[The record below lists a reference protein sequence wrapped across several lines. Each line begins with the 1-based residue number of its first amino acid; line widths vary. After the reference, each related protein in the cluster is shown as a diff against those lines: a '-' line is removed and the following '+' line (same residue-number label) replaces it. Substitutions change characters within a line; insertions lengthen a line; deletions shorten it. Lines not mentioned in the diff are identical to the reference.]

1 MRVFNRRMTFI
12 YLESFVEANDVGMAE
27 RGHDA
32 RLSMQ
37 VCPHVLVLDLPSVDD
52 LYRHLQHAPQPTRSL
67 DQPHAFNKTKTSE
80 HKAFCRLIRTQS
92 AFTMSAVIS
101 SAIHLGG

>member
-52 LYRHLQHAPQPTRSL
+52 LYRHL
-67 DQPHAFNKTKTSE
+67 
-80 HKAFCRLIRTQS
+80 
-92 AFTMSAVIS
+92 
-101 SAIHLGG
+101 